1 MKYNKSKQSKKYKY
15 KGGALL
21 TNKKTKTN
29 KKGGLGGLKNIM
41 KSKADT
47 LMNDKNLSANMFKD
61 VAGNMTNLNAGELL
75 DGKQTPNMV
84 KGILDKKTNNND
96 NNNDN
101 SPKKSRIQKMIESKK
116 DSLLKEAAASPADM
130 FKDALGMSSN
140 NNNDDPA
147 KKKSDEKLKDKLM
160 KLQKKAEIFAT
171 KSPAEHLLDVFYNFS
186 YNIKSI
192 YTYFIM
198 SMINLPENTLENIIP
213 EEGGCHLIFSDKST
227 CKKKIKCFFK
237 KCSITDDQ
245 TGYMLNYKDEQEEKS
260 MKVQKGGI
268 ADHLDKYGNYKNVSC
283 KPNPDPNYAIKAP
296 LSFKPL
302 IMGTGKA
309 NKKEMMKYI
318 KNLNVNLLNRIN
330 KFNFIGGSNVG
341 NASNEEV
348 GTEQTFIMKRVV
360 EEHLTL
366 EDTYKFLWLLKMMEI
381 VYNDI
386 DKDVEHVMENQKK
399 EEHKLFTNKEEVIH
413 IPFPF
418 QHALLD
424 TAPERI
430 ECLMAHLLD
439 ETGDDFE
446 HNPTLK
452 TCLPCKKCTLMGQS
466 SKVISELYEE
476 LMSGVKKTFKQIILS
491 LFDVFMNA
499 MNVTSLTSKQLAILI
514 TMNYKINDRDINI
527 HDLNDI
533 IGDNMMYRD
542 ALLMIPEM
550 KLSDDIDVKNN
561 EIFVANRYVYAYFK
575 SAEMEKVLLSVLY
588 KKLYLDVS
596 SIKYQNKRLGIMKEN
611 IKKLL
616 RLTGKYITIELKEK
630 RKMGSVIRKINKN
643 LGKEQLEYFREPKL
657 SSTTSTLQDM
667 LRNNKLSKINRNH
680 YNKYMQ
686 AYKDIVTNNLEGS
699 NSENIK
705 LLSGL
710 L

>member
-15 KGGALL
+15 KGGALFSR
-21 TNKKTKTN
+21 KKN
-29 KKGGLGGLKNIM
+29 KKGNDENIE
-41 KSKADT
+41 T
-47 LMNDKNLSANMFKD
+47 LS
-61 VAGNMTNLNAGELL
+61 
-75 DGKQTPNMV
+75 
-84 KGILDKKTNNND
+84 NNNVKLLNGEPD
-96 NNNDN
+96 E
-101 SPKKSRIQKMIESKK
+101 PEKKSRIQKMIESKK
-116 DSLLKEAAASPADM
+116 DSLIKQAASSSPSGM

-140 NNNDDPA
+140 DDDPA

-160 KLQKKAEIFAT
+160 KLQKKSEIMAT

-192 YTYFIM
+192 YTYFII

-213 EEGGCHLIFSDKST
+213 EEGGCHLIFRDKST

-245 TGYMLNYKDEQEEKS
+245 TGYMLNYKDEQEAKS
-260 MKVQKGGI
+260 MKVQRGGLD
-268 ADHLDKYGNYKNVSC
+268 DHLDKYGNDKNVSC
-283 KPNPDPNYAIKAP
+283 KPHPDVDYNTTAP
-296 LSFKPL
+296 LSFKPFV
-302 IMGTGKA
+302 MGKID
-309 NKKEMMKYI
+309 KKQMMNYI
-318 KNLNVNLLNRIN
+318 KDFNVNLLNRIN

-341 NASNEEV
+341 NAENEEV

-381 VYNDI
+381 VYNNI
-386 DKDVEHVMENQKK
+386 DKDVEHIMENQKK

-424 TAPERI
+424 TPPERI

-439 ETGDDFE
+439 EPGDDFE

-452 TCLPCKKCTLMGQS
+452 TCLQCKKCTLMGQS
-466 SKVISELYEE
+466 SKVISELYED

-499 MNVTSLTSKQLAILI
+499 MNVTSLSSKQLAILI
-514 TMNYKINDRDINI
+514 TMNYKINDRDVNI
-527 HDLNDI
+527 HELNDI

-561 EIFVANRYVYAYFK
+561 EIYTANRYVYAYFK

-616 RLTGKYITIELKEK
+616 RLTTKYVTLDLKEK
-630 RKMGSVIRKINKN
+630 RKMGSIIRKINKN
-643 LGKEQLEYFREPKL
+643 LGKEQLDYFREPKI

-667 LRNNKLSKINRNH
+667 LRKNKLSKLNSNH
-680 YNKYMQ
+680 YNKYIQ
-686 AYKDIVTNNLEGS
+686 DYRDIVNNNLEGS

-705 LLSGL
+705 LLSDL
-710 L
+710 F